1 MQPVVQ
7 EHREGCMLACAAM
20 LANLTYGDV
29 AVIAEKL
36 GICAGDKRLY
46 TSTEP
51 MHRLLTRLGI
61 GAVASVSDFRTWQE
75 LPDRCLLATKWHIK
89 HGLPH
94 WHWVAF
100 LRDASGPVVLDPA
113 AHLKNNRRK
122 DFRRIKPKWFLA
134 V

>member
-1 MQPVVQ
+1 
-7 EHREGCMLACAAM
+7 MLACAAM
-20 LANLTYGDV
+20 LANLTYVEV
-29 AVIAEKL
+29 AAIAKTM
-36 GICAGDKRLY
+36 GIHAGDKRLY
-46 TSTEP
+46 TSVEP
-51 MHRLLTRLGI
+51 MQQLLARLG
-61 GAVASVSDFRTWQE
+61 VYTDDSVSDFRTWQE
-75 LPDRCLLATKWHIK
+75 LPDRCLLATKWHIE